1 MFRFRSLLLPLLVC
15 ALPLFADQPPAPA
28 LAINFSAVG
37 VTISAA
43 SPHSQVYIYSLAR
56 EPRGYYTSVLQRDV
70 QLVDTDGDGRVTW
83 TFPKTVPPR
92 SVWLA
97 VDLSTGA
104 AAVAPLPG
112 YPAVRQTLDSNN
124 LKNAVGD
131 EIGALGASG
140 SLVAF
145 IVVRPGDGVW
155 GAAVGSRGPIDEGSE
170 NGKVTISAAN
180 LQPRV
185 QTAAAAPSK
194 LKKGDVVFLINTFDS
209 AYGMAIV
216 GQK

>member
-1 MFRFRSLLLPLLVC
+1 MSRFRFVLLPLLVC
-15 ALPLFADQPPAPA
+15 ALPLFGDQPAASA
-28 LAINFSAVG
+28 LAFNFTAAG
-37 VTISAA
+37 VTVSGA
-43 SPHSQVYIYSLAR
+43 SPRAAVYLYSLAR
-56 EPRGYYTSVLQRDV
+56 EPRGYYTSVVQRDV
-70 QLVDTDGDGRVTW
+70 QLVDSDGDGAVTW
-83 TFPKTVPPR
+83 TFAKTVPPR

-104 AAVAPLPG
+104 AAVASLPG
-112 YPAVRQTLDSNN
+112 YPAVRQALDSNN

-131 EIGALGASG
+131 EIGALGAAG

-145 IVVRPGDGVW
+145 IVVRPADGVW

-180 LQPRV
+180 LQPRLA
-185 QTAAAAPSK
+185 TAAAAPAK